1 MKQIGAKRYWNLLVI
16 FIVCDYGVEKTN
28 FAKKNLKRYIYV
40 ALRAHCKPKCIW
52 LGQKL
57 LTLKLSPIPIPMLA
71 LSLVE
76 F

>member
-1 MKQIGAKRYWNLLVI
+1 MVLK
-16 FIVCDYGVEKTN
+16 KTN
-28 FAKKNLKRYIYV
+28 SAKKNLKRYIYV
-40 ALRAHCKPKCIW
+40 PLRAHSKPKCIW

-57 LTLKLSPIPIPMLA
+57 LTLKLTPIPIPMLA

>member
-1 MKQIGAKRYWNLLVI
+1 VQKGIEICVSFSLFVI
-16 FIVCDYGVEKTN
+16 MVLKKTN
-28 FAKKNLKRYIYV
+28 SAKKNLKRYIYV
-40 ALRAHCKPKCIW
+40 PLRAHSKPKCIW

-57 LTLKLSPIPIPMLA
+57 LTLKLTPIPIPMLA